1 MKTVDNFY
9 LTKIIGAGAY
19 GSVYICKIKK
29 EELIEPDTRDRMRP
43 GRRVAC
49 KMIKQ
54 KNIKAKIKKY
64 LIQEIEVMMS
74 IKHDNILRF
83 LEAKKTSNNIY
94 IFFEFCN
101 GGDLRR
107 LLDLKGGK
115 LDESLTQIIVKQLV
129 EGLNHLND
137 NKSMHRDLKLDNI
150 LINFPD
156 YNGEATVPDEYIQD
170 FDPTEERIE
179 VIIGDL
185 GFARNLGQQDMATSY
200 CGTPLNM
207 APEIINGRHY
217 DTKVDIWSLGT
228 MIYELLVGFAP
239 FTGVDPYD
247 LANNVNAGNYGVPKN
262 IKLSLKCLDLLH
274 KCLQFE
280 PKKRAGHKELL
291 LHPFLEVDE
300 IDSEKIDL
308 SVSRGP
314 GQNSFFD
321 APTSGFEI
329 DEKNAVMFNVKDSCL
344 FNNHYNQSLKKF
356 QEKQNNGEQIELPE
370 PEIPS
375 DVSENNIVDA
385 VDCDEFEL
393 MEEEKGGIIMNS
405 YKSIEPLKSY
415 KQIEEEN
422 EEYKEESK
430 EEYNEEAIKE
440 VVKEIIEEIK
450 NDAIE
455 NSQPKISIEDK
466 PEQVSEP
473 LLDPVPIKEE
483 TVEIDQKVVEPVI
496 QISEQNN
503 VNELENQPII
513 ENSEKPQE
521 SDNKENENDLLSKLE
536 IEEKVDN
543 DIEESDSEEDEPG
556 NDFTIIDMKGLK
568 PIQED
573 PAELD
578 DSTFDRPGLI
588 KLSTVPENDDEEG
601 QNMDDSFEIVHYHDI
616 LMVDKSYLIEDSKAG

>member
-1 MKTVDNFY
+1 M
-9 LTKIIGAGAY
+9 
-19 GSVYICKIKK
+19 
-29 EELIEPDTRDRMRP
+29 IEPDTKNRMRL

-107 LLDLKGGK
+107 LLDIKGGK

-129 EGLNHLND
+129 EGLNHLNE

-156 YNGEATVPDEYIQD
+156 YNGEAGVPDEYLEN
-170 FDPTEERIE
+170 FDPSEERIE

-239 FTGVDPYD
+239 FTGIDPYD
-247 LANNVNAGNYGVPKN
+247 LAHNVNAGNYGVPKN

-280 PKKRAGHKELL
+280 PKKRASHQSLMQ
-291 LHPFLEVDE
+291 HPFLDINE

-321 APTSGFEI
+321 APSSGFEI

-344 FNNHYNQSLKKF
+344 FNHHYNQALIKF
-356 QEKQNNGEQIELPE
+356 QEKKDNGDQVELPE
-370 PEIPS
+370 IEIPS
-375 DVSENNIVDA
+375 DISEKNIPDA
-385 VDCDEFEL
+385 ENTNGFEL
-393 MEEEKGGIIMNS
+393 MEEEEKGGIIMDS
-405 YKSIEPLKSY
+405 YNKIEPMKSV
-415 KQIEEEN
+415 KPVEEDT
-422 EEYKEESK
+422 EESK
-430 EEYNEEAIKE
+430 DE
-440 VVKEIIEEIK
+440 VEVIEEIIEEAKDEVMDDVEDIK
-450 NDAIE
+450 DIKDEVVEKFDPRTTDDNRYQQNHWD
-455 NSQPKISIEDK
+455 
-466 PEQVSEP
+466 SEP
-473 LLDPVPIKEE
+473 QWDYVPVKEDL
-483 TVEIDQKVVEPVI
+483 VKIDQIPVEPVLKNDDKN
-496 QISEQNN
+496 S
-503 VNELENQPII
+503 VELSENQPIS
-513 ENSEKPQE
+513 EVSEKAQE
-521 SDNKENENDLLSKLE
+521 FVTKKNENDLMSKLE
-536 IEEKVDN
+536 VEEPAD
-543 DIEESDSEEDEPG
+543 DEHEHEDSSSEEDEAG
-556 NDFTIIDMKGLK
+556 VDFTIIDMNTFK
-568 PIQED
+568 PIPEE
-573 PAELD
+573 PKELE
-578 DSTFDRPGLI
+578 DSTFDNPCSV
-588 KLSTVPENDDEEG
+588 KLSDVAELHEDQF

>member
-262 IKLSLKCLDLLH
+262 IKLSLK
-274 KCLQFE
+274 
-280 PKKRAGHKELL
+280 
-291 LHPFLEVDE
+291 
-300 IDSEKIDL
+300 
-308 SVSRGP
+308 
-314 GQNSFFD
+314 
-321 APTSGFEI
+321 
-329 DEKNAVMFNVKDSCL
+329 
-344 FNNHYNQSLKKF
+344 
-356 QEKQNNGEQIELPE
+356 
-370 PEIPS
+370 
-375 DVSENNIVDA
+375 
-385 VDCDEFEL
+385 
-393 MEEEKGGIIMNS
+393 
-405 YKSIEPLKSY
+405 
-415 KQIEEEN
+415 
-422 EEYKEESK
+422 
-430 EEYNEEAIKE
+430 
-440 VVKEIIEEIK
+440 
-450 NDAIE
+450 
-455 NSQPKISIEDK
+455 
-466 PEQVSEP
+466 
-473 LLDPVPIKEE
+473 
-483 TVEIDQKVVEPVI
+483 
-496 QISEQNN
+496 
-503 VNELENQPII
+503 
-513 ENSEKPQE
+513 
-521 SDNKENENDLLSKLE
+521 
-536 IEEKVDN
+536 
-543 DIEESDSEEDEPG
+543 
-556 NDFTIIDMKGLK
+556 
-568 PIQED
+568 
-573 PAELD
+573 
-578 DSTFDRPGLI
+578 
-588 KLSTVPENDDEEG
+588 
-601 QNMDDSFEIVHYHDI
+601 
-616 LMVDKSYLIEDSKAG
+616 